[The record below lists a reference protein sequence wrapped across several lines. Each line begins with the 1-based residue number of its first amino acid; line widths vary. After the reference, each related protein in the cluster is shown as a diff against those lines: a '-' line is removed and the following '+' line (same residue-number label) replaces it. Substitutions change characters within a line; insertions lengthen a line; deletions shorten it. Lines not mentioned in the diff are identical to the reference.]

1 MTDACLHKN
10 NVIGAVMERGEWHDV
25 VKTILY
31 SISLESPNAKQQ
43 IKTCILLN
51 SLLTFQFKRK
61 NVMRGTPEQL
71 ARNIKISQE
80 LCQRFLELFTSPLE
94 KGGYGT
100 SKEEKAKCLLY
111 ILILFIIAQGRVMKV
126 STIKPIVEAC
136 KIELGQAAVSLRE
149 AGFTVQSNGMGAA
162 LKVPLTFPGPKKRGG
177 RGP

>member
-1 MTDACLHKN
+1 MTDACLRKN
-10 NVIGAVMERGEWHDV
+10 NVIGAVTERGEWHDV
-25 VKTILY
+25 VKTILN

-61 NVMRGTPEQL
+61 TIMRGTAEQV
-71 ARNIKISQE
+71 ARKIKISKE

-94 KGGYGT
+94 KGGFGT
-100 SKEEKAKCLLY
+100 SKEEKAKCLLF
-111 ILILFIIAQGRVMKV
+111 ILILFIIAQGREMKV
-126 STIKPIVEAC
+126 NTIKPIAEAC
-136 KIELGQAAVSLRE
+136 KMELIQAAISLRE

-177 RGP
+177 RGQ